1 MTTAS
6 TITRKSLLYR
16 SKVEYGGWTVNH
28 VQGCSHGC
36 RFPCYAKMLAKRFG
50 RAAGYSEWVKP
61 RVVGNA
67 LELLEAELAR
77 FGDRVDSV
85 HLCFST
91 DPFMYDVRGA
101 GPAAE
106 IRELSRHIISRLN
119 EHGIPVTTLTKG
131 MYPDDLAA
139 DVDRLHSANEYGI
152 SLVSPSESF
161 RAQWEP
167 GAAPVEERLSSLRAL
182 ADKGCR
188 TWVSIEPY
196 PTPNIDPGAA
206 DVERL
211 LEALS
216 FVDRVVFGKWN
227 YNALASAYERE
238 HGFYGGVA
246 ARVAEWCARNGKSL
260 HIKSGTPLAG
270 EAGRVAVARSA

>member
-36 RFPCYAKMLAKRFG
+36 RFPCYAMMLAKRFG
-50 RAAGYSEWVKP
+50 RAAGYDEWIVP

-67 LELLEAELAR
+67 MELLEAEMAR
-77 FGDRVDSV
+77 FGDLIDSV

-101 GPAAE
+101 GPSGE
-106 IRELSRHIISRLN
+106 VCDLSRQIITRLN
-119 EHGIPVTTLTKG
+119 EAGIPVTTLTKG
-131 MYPDDLAA
+131 VYPDDLTA
-139 DVDRLHSANEYGI
+139 DVDRLHAANEYGI

-167 GAAPVEERLSSLRAL
+167 GAAPVGERLSSLRAL
-182 ADKGCR
+182 ADRGCR

-196 PTPNIDPGAA
+196 PTPNIDPGSV

-227 YNALASAYERE
+227 YNALASAHERE
-238 HGFYGGVA
+238 HGFYGDVA
-246 ARVAEWCARNGKSL
+246 ARVAAWCARSGKSL
-260 HIKSGTPLAG
+260 HMKSGTPLART
-270 EAGRVAVARSA
+270 AGRDALTCPA